1 MGINSEVILARSKG
15 AIVNGK
21 LKAVSVRNTAME
33 IRPRKIGLTTRVC
46 FRVVLLFKKAES
58 SNKHHNLVVQ
68 LGSHRISMVSD
79 FLSSPARLKIASVF
93 IFLFAWLMQIRSKNT
108 WFLGRQSNNVPLLT
122 SRADSKHQV
131 DHWMS

>member
-58 SNKHHNLVVQ
+58 SN
-68 LGSHRISMVSD
+68 LGKS
-79 FLSSPARLKIASVF
+79 
-93 IFLFAWLMQIRSKNT
+93 
-108 WFLGRQSNNVPLLT
+108 
-122 SRADSKHQV
+122 
-131 DHWMS
+131 